1 MTKSIY
7 DRIRDRDRT
16 IARETTGKE
25 DYFLLSPTRAS
36 LIRALKPL
44 IEKYVRGRALDAG
57 AGSKAYAARLSEFA
71 AEYVSLDVTVE
82 RATPSVAGSLLDLP
96 FVDGCFD
103 TVFCSQ
109 VLEHVPEPA
118 RALREIAR
126 VLLPGGM
133 LILTAPHLAYLHNE
147 PHDYFRFTCHG
158 LRYLCA
164 NAGLEVEEIRPAG
177 GLLSFLGHIPSV
189 AGKALLRP
197 VPLVY
202 DGFLLLNGG
211 WSRMVAWLDERIE
224 RRKIFALNYIV
235 VARKSG

>member
-1 MTKSIY
+1 MKTSIY
-7 DRIRDRDRT
+7 DRIREKDRT
-16 IARETTGKE
+16 IARETTGRE

-36 LIRALKPL
+36 LMRALKPL
-44 IEKYVRGRALDAG
+44 IEKHVRGRVLDAG

-82 RATPSVAGSLLDLP
+82 RAMPSVVGSVLGLP
-96 FVDGCFD
+96 FADASFD

-118 RALREIAR
+118 TAVREIAR
-126 VLLPGGM
+126 VLVPGGT
-133 LILTAPHLAYLHNE
+133 LLLTAPHLAYLHNE
-147 PHDYFRFTCHG
+147 PHDYFRFTSHG
-158 LRYLCA
+158 LRHLCVS
-164 NAGLEVEEIRPAG
+164 AGLEVEEIRPAG

-202 DGFLLLNGG
+202 DCFLLLNGY
-211 WSRMVAWLDERIE
+211 WSRMVAWLDERLE
-224 RRKIFALNYIV
+224 RRKLFALNYIV